1 VGRRRGGRAH
11 RILSWGR
18 KATPIQDQ
26 WPKRSEQIRAELVQA
41 AYDVFT
47 ERGFHGASLEDISLA
62 AGYTTGAVYSRFGG
76 KDARFLAVLDDH
88 IERRLRAYLQAAET
102 APDFQTARRELG
114 RAAVEAGRKEP
125 GWTPLL
131 MEFWMHAARREELR
145 AAVLERNERQLAVLA
160 ERMEAI
166 AARDGMTPSRPV
178 SQILRAVTALARGLG
193 MERQLADDAEL
204 EEIYTEYAWAM
215 TRAFTERS
223 TT

>member
-1 VGRRRGGRAH
+1 MRLTRRE
-11 RILSWGR
+11 
-18 KATPIQDQ
+18 
-26 WPKRSEQIRAELVQA
+26 RSEQIRADLVAA
-41 AYDVFT
+41 AYDVFA

-76 KDARFLAVLDDH
+76 KDALFLAVLDDH
-88 IERRLRAYLQAAET
+88 IENRLRVYLEAADA
-102 APDFQTARRELG
+102 APDFESACRELG
-114 RAAVEAGRKEP
+114 RTAVAAGRKEP

-145 AAVLERNERQLAVLA
+145 AAVLERNEHQIEVLA
-160 ERMEAI
+160 ERLEAI
-166 AARDGMTPSRPV
+166 AAREGITPRRPV
-178 SQILRAVTALARGLG
+178 AEILRAVSALARGLG
-193 MERQLADDAEL
+193 LERQLAGDAEL

>member
-1 VGRRRGGRAH
+1 MRLTR
-11 RILSWGR
+11 
-18 KATPIQDQ
+18 QE
-26 WPKRSEQIRAELVQA
+26 RSEQIRGELVQA

-76 KDARFLAVLDDH
+76 KDALFLAVLDDH
-88 IERRLRAYLQAAET
+88 IERRLRAYLQAADA
-102 APDFQTARRELG
+102 APDFETACRELG

-131 MEFWMHAARREELR
+131 MEFWMHAARREDLR
-145 AAVLERNERQLAVLA
+145 AAVLERNERQIDVLA
-160 ERMEAI
+160 ERLGAI
-166 AARDGMTPSRPV
+166 AAREGITLRRPV
-178 SQILRAVTALARGLG
+178 AEILRAVTALARGLG
-193 MERQLADDAEL
+193 LERQLAGDAEL